1 MRQVL
6 RFLCDDFL
14 RDEGA
19 TAAVE
24 YAVMLA
30 LILAVIIGSIVSL
43 GQGNGGMWSSN
54 GSALQSAGFGS

>member
-6 RFLCDDFL
+6 SFL
-14 RDEGA
+14 RDDEA
-19 TAAVE
+19 STAVE

-30 LILAVIIGSIVSL
+30 LILMVIIGSIVSL

-54 GSALQSAGFGS
+54 GSALQAAGFGS